1 MKGVPF
7 AGKPVEGRVGVVIV
21 AAGESRRMGGID
33 KVLVPLL
40 GEPLIV
46 HTVRP
51 FEYHPSVDEI
61 VLVTTEGGV
70 STLHSLVERHGW
82 SKMICVCAGGHR
94 RQDSV
99 RLGLEKLSGCR
110 WVLVHDGA
118 RTCVDSSIIDRGMD
132 AVRSTG
138 ATVAAVPVK
147 DTVKVVS
154 DGMVVLSTLDRESL
168 WAVQTPQVFRTELLV
183 DAHRRCQE
191 DVTDDA
197 AMVEK
202 MGHRVT
208 VFMGSYDNLK
218 VTTPEDLP
226 LVAAILRSR
235 KENEE

>member
-1 MKGVPF
+1 M
-7 AGKPVEGRVGVVIV
+7 
-21 AAGESRRMGGID
+21 
-33 KVLVPLL
+33 
-40 GEPLIV
+40 
-46 HTVRP
+46 
-51 FEYHPSVDEI
+51 
-61 VLVTTEGGV
+61 
-70 STLHSLVERHGW
+70 
-82 SKMICVCAGGHR
+82 
-94 RQDSV
+94 
-99 RLGLEKLSGCR
+99 
-110 WVLVHDGA
+110 
-118 RTCVDSSIIDRGMD
+118 
-132 AVRSTG
+132 RSTG